1 LAAVASAIVGSQG
14 EAPAYVL
21 SRPEPVDE
29 AQAQEA
35 ARAELRAILAAS
47 RAERAALREEVRDAR
62 RRLQRIAYGTER
74 ADLR

>member
-1 LAAVASAIVGSQG
+1 MNQ
-14 EAPAYVL
+14 E
-21 SRPEPVDE
+21 PERVDE

-47 RAERAALREEVRDAR
+47 RAERAALREKVRDAR

-74 ADLR
+74 PELR